1 MSSIYYLNG
10 SYVREDEAKIPIVD
24 LGVVR
29 GYGIF
34 DYLRTYKGVPFHLW
48 EHLLRLKYSAEQI
61 GLHLPNTLEE
71 IEKIIAKLLREN
83 NYPES
88 SIKIVVTG
96 GLSSDHMMPEKNST
110 LMILVYPFKPFPE
123 EFYTQGI
130 RAITTP
136 LFRPV
141 PFAKTTHYIPAIM
154 ALQKAREAG
163 AQEALYLNAAREV
176 LEATTSNFFGFKQ
189 GTLVTSASEEIL
201 YGITREV
208 IIKVASCPIEI
219 RPIRYEEL
227 PSFEEAFLS
236 SSNREIMPISQIDEI
251 CFKLGPNTK
260 ELKERFRKYTSQ
272 GSWEE
277 LKIPRYTVQ
286 V

>member
-1 MSSIYYLNG
+1 MGSIYYLNG
-10 SYVREDEAKIPIVD
+10 VYVREDEAKIPIVD

-34 DYLRTYKGVPFHLW
+34 DYLRTYRGVPFHLW

-61 GLHLPNTLEE
+61 GLHLPNTMEE
-71 IEKIIAKLLREN
+71 IEKIILKLLCEN
-83 NYPES
+83 NFPES

-154 ALQKAREAG
+154 ALHKAREVG
-163 AQEALYLNAAREV
+163 AHEALYLNAEREV
-176 LEATTSNFFGFKQ
+176 LEATTSNFFALKK
-189 GTLVTSASEEIL
+189 GTLITPASEEIL

-208 IIKVASCPIEI
+208 ILKIASCPVEI

-227 PSFEEAFLS
+227 ASLDEAFIS
-236 SSNREIMPISQIDEI
+236 SSNREIMPISQIDDF
-251 CFKLGPNTK
+251 CFELGPKTR
-260 ELKERFRKYTSQ
+260 ELKEQFRNYTSQ
-272 GSWEE
+272 GSWEA
-277 LKIPRYTVQ
+277 LKIPRYTAQ